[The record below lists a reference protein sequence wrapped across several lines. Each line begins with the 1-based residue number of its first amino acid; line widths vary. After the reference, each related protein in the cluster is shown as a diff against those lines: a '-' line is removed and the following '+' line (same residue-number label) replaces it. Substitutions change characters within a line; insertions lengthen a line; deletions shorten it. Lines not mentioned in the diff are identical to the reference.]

1 MPGEFISCLLLVGKA
16 GDGRTRLQAFHATPN
31 TSMETTIAM
40 VPKVV
45 WSGR

>member
-1 MPGEFISCLLLVGKA
+1 MPGEFISHLL
-16 GDGRTRLQAFHATPN
+16 RLQVFHATPN
-31 TSMETTIAM
+31 TSMETM